1 LLRLLGDMGGENDML
16 EKVLLPTDG
25 SETAEKAIAFAARLF
40 ENTPCKVT
48 LLSVVEEPV
57 YSAFWS
63 DGLIAPEVLMPPP
76 EELREELDKRAEEML
91 SESAKPLRDA
101 GLDVQ
106 PKIRFGNSAAEVL
119 QEAEE
124 GDYDMI
130 VMGSHGRGALGGF
143 LLGSV
148 SNRVAH
154 HAKCPVLIVRQ

>member
-1 LLRLLGDMGGENDML
+1 MI

-25 SETAEKAIAFAARLF
+25 SDTARKAIDFAIRLF
-40 ENTPCKVT
+40 KGSRCEIT

-76 EELREELDKRAEEML
+76 EELRQELDKRAEEML
-91 SESAKPLRDA
+91 AESAEPLRSA
-101 GLDVQ
+101 GLEVK
-106 PKIRFGNSAAEVL
+106 PKIRFGNTAAEIL

-124 GDYDMI
+124 GGYEMI
-130 VMGSHGRGALGGF
+130 VMGSHGRGVLGGF

-148 SNRVAH
+148 SNRVVH
-154 HAKCPVLIVRQ
+154 HAKCPVLIVRAQA

>member
-1 LLRLLGDMGGENDML
+1 MID
-16 EKVLLPTDG
+16 KVLLPTDG
-25 SETAEKAIAFAARLF
+25 SETAEKAIAFAAKLF
-40 ENTPCKVT
+40 ANTSCKVT

-91 SESAKPLRDA
+91 AESAQPLRDA
-101 GLDVQ
+101 SLEVL

-124 GDYDMI
+124 GGYEMI

-148 SNRVAH
+148 SNRVTH
-154 HAKCPVLIVRQ
+154 HAACPVLIVRQ

>member
-1 LLRLLGDMGGENDML
+1 ML

-25 SETAEKAIAFAARLF
+25 SDTAQKAIDFAVKLL
-40 ENTPCKVT
+40 EGSGCKIT

-76 EELREELDKRAEEML
+76 EELRAELDKRAEEML
-91 SESAKPLRDA
+91 AESAEPLRAA
-101 GLDVQ
+101 GLETQ
-106 PKIRFGNSAAEVL
+106 PKIRFGNTAAEIL

-124 GDYDMI
+124 GGYDMI
-130 VMGSHGRGALGGF
+130 VMGSHGRGVLGGF

-148 SNRVAH
+148 SNRVVH
-154 HAKCPVLIVRQ
+154 HAKCPVLIVRQT

>member
-1 LLRLLGDMGGENDML
+1 MID
-16 EKVLLPTDG
+16 KVLLPTDG
-25 SETAEKAIAFAARLF
+25 SETADTAIAFAARLF
-40 ENTPCKVT
+40 GNTSCKMT

-91 SESAKPLRDA
+91 AESARPLRDA
-101 GLDVQ
+101 GLEVM
-106 PKIRFGNSAAEVL
+106 PMIRFGNSASEIL
-119 QEAEE
+119 QEAED
-124 GDYDMI
+124 GGYDMI

-148 SNRVAH
+148 SNRVTH

>member
-1 LLRLLGDMGGENDML
+1 ML
-16 EKVLLPTDG
+16 DKVLLPTDG
-25 SETAEKAIAFAARLF
+25 SDTAEKAIAFAARLF
-40 ENTPCKVT
+40 GNTSCKIT

-76 EELREELDKRAEEML
+76 EELREELDRRAEEML
-91 SESAKPLRDA
+91 AESAQPLRDA
-101 GLDVQ
+101 GLDVRS
-106 PKIRFGNSAAEVL
+106 KIRFGNSAAEVL

-124 GDYDMI
+124 GGHDMI

-154 HAKCPVLIVRQ
+154 HAKCPVLIVRH

>member
-1 LLRLLGDMGGENDML
+1 MID
-16 EKVLLPTDG
+16 KVLLPTDG
-25 SETAEKAIAFAARLF
+25 SDTAEKAIAFAAKLF
-40 ENTPCKVT
+40 ANTPCKIT

-91 SESAKPLRDA
+91 AESARPLRDA
-101 GLDVQ
+101 GLEVM
-106 PKIRFGNSAAEVL
+106 PRIRFGNPAAEVL
-119 QEAEE
+119 QEEEE
-124 GDYDMI
+124 GGYDMI

-143 LLGSV
+143 LMGSV
-148 SNRVAH
+148 SNRVTH

>member
-1 LLRLLGDMGGENDML
+1 ML
-16 EKVLLPTDG
+16 DKVLLPTDG
-25 SETAEKAIAFAARLF
+25 SETADKAIAFTAKLF
-40 ENTPCKVT
+40 GNTPCKVT

-91 SESAKPLRDA
+91 AESAKPLRDA
-101 GLDVQ
+101 GLTVT
-106 PKIRFGNSAAEVL
+106 PMIRFGNSAAEIL
-119 QEAEE
+119 QEAED
-124 GDYDMI
+124 GGYDMI

-148 SNRVAH
+148 SNRVTH
-154 HAKCPVLIVRQ
+154 HANCPVLIVRQAE

>member
-1 LLRLLGDMGGENDML
+1 ML

-25 SETAEKAIAFAARLF
+25 SETADKAVAFAARLLT
-40 ENTPCKVT
+40 NTACKVT

-76 EELREELDKRAEEML
+76 EELREELDNKAEEML
-91 SESAKPLRDA
+91 KESAAPLRDA
-101 GLDVQ
+101 GIEVQ
-106 PKIRFGNSAAEVL
+106 SKIRFGNPASEII

-124 GDYDMI
+124 GEYDM
-130 VMGSHGRGALGGF
+130 VMVGSHGRGALGGF

>member
-1 LLRLLGDMGGENDML
+1 ML

-25 SETAEKAIAFAARLF
+25 SDTAQKAIDFAVELL
-40 ENTPCKVT
+40 EGSGCKIT

-76 EELREELDKRAEEML
+76 EELRAELDKRAEEML
-91 SESAKPLRDA
+91 AESAEPLRAA
-101 GLDVQ
+101 GLETQ
-106 PKIRFGNSAAEVL
+106 PMIRFGNTAAEIL

-124 GDYDMI
+124 GGYDMI
-130 VMGSHGRGALGGF
+130 VMGSHGRGVLGGF

-148 SNRVAH
+148 SNRVVH
-154 HAKCPVLIVRQ
+154 HAKCPVLIVRQT